1 MTQSFKKFIEDSGFW
16 FIDIPR
22 TSSSSTRLSLFKMF
36 GKGYGKSNIF
46 EKEFAKQSF
55 YRDHLTANESFLF
68 FGANSWRKLNK
79 FTIVRN
85 SWERVYSIYGYL
97 LRANLIP
104 AEISFSDFIKEIYKI
119 FSNKESEL
127 KIWPKTLYSSV
138 NFLRVYDGSIDKSI
152 RILNYEN
159 RLEELENYFNEFN
172 IKFEPAEQLMKS
184 NLGKSYRD
192 AYSDMEIKLVEKI
205 YSEDIV
211 RFDQKF

>member
-152 RILNYEN
+152 RVLDIKEKRCARTIEDAHGHFVTSLAMSPINMKVISGSVD
-159 RLEELENYFNEFN
+159 RSIN
-172 IKFEPAEQLMKS
+172 IWS
-184 NLGKSYRD
+184 SR
-192 AYSDMEIKLVEKI
+192 
-205 YSEDIV
+205 
-211 RFDQKF
+211 

>member
-1 MTQSFKKFIEDSGFW
+1 
-16 FIDIPR
+16 
-22 TSSSSTRLSLFKMF
+22 MF

-172 IKFEPAEQLMKS
+172 IKFEPAEPLMKS
-184 NLGKSYRD
+184 DLGKSYRD
-192 AYSDMEIKLVEKI
+192 AYSDMEIQLVEKI
-205 YSEDIV
+205 YSEDIL

>member
-36 GKGYGKSNIF
+36 GKGYGKSNVF
-46 EKEFAKQSF
+46 EKEFSKQSF

-68 FGANSWRKLNK
+68 FGVNSWRKLNK

-97 LRANLIP
+97 LKADLIP
-104 AEISFSDFIKEIYKI
+104 ADISFSDFIKEVYKL
-119 FSNKESEL
+119 FSNKKSKL

-138 NFLRVYDGSIDKSI
+138 NFLRVYDGSIDESI
-152 RILNYEN
+152 RILRYEK
-159 RLEELENYFNEFN
+159 RHEELENYFKEFN
-172 IKFEPAEQLMKS
+172 INFEPSELLMKS
-184 NLGKSYRD
+184 DLEKNYRE
-192 AYSDMEIKLVEKI
+192 AYSQTEIQLVEKM
-205 YSEDIV
+205 YSEDIA